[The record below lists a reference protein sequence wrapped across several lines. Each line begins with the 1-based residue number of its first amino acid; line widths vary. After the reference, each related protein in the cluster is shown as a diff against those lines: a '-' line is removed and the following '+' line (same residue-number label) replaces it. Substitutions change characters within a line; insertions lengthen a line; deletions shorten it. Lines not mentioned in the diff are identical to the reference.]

1 MNKKSFWF
9 LTVLGAVVFV
19 GGPLFV
25 QYNHWPQGAKGHGD
39 WLSFWGSYLGV
50 IPSGLIAFAVAKYQI
65 ECDKIRQK
73 EHDNHNQYINNLSS
87 VNAKLRKM
95 DKVFE
100 YGISN
105 RYLLNDEFDKVG
117 EIGVVNDSDLKNRMY
132 NLSDYLYKL
141 NIFSLLDELLLDID
155 MMPNIRGT
163 NIQANIKSINT
174 EMNTASSLFSDFFR
188 EIDRVDYG
196 CTINTKV
203 IEHYRNAYDLYRE
216 TLGIIAKRI
225 YGN

>member
-9 LTVLGAVVFV
+9 LIVLGAVVFV

-25 QYNHWPQGAKGHGD
+25 QYNHWPQGAKGPGD

-117 EIGVVNDSDLKNRMY
+117 EIGVVNDSDL
-132 NLSDYLYKL
+132 
-141 NIFSLLDELLLDID
+141 
-155 MMPNIRGT
+155 
-163 NIQANIKSINT
+163 
-174 EMNTASSLFSDFFR
+174 
-188 EIDRVDYG
+188 
-196 CTINTKV
+196 
-203 IEHYRNAYDLYRE
+203 
-216 TLGIIAKRI
+216 
-225 YGN
+225 